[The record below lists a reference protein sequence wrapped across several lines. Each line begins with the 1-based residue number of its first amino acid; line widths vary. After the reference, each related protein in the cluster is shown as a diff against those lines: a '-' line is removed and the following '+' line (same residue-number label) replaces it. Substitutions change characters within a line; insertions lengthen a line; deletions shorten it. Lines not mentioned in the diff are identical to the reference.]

1 MDMSNLPPA
10 KQRILGLIL
19 AAVGAAL
26 TAFIWYNAMQ
36 SGSFIKFF
44 AILFPMLLVFG
55 MAMAILGPKMT
66 AGIPDSSQ
74 GRPRFRDYPLLLKV
88 VGGGAIAIGFLNLL
102 ILDGTIQF

>member
-1 MDMSNLPPA
+1 MDISNLPPA
-10 KQRILGLIL
+10 KQRIFGLIL
-19 AAVGAAL
+19 AAVGAAS

-55 MAMAILGPKMT
+55 LAMVILGPRMT

-74 GRPRFRDYPLLLKV
+74 GRPRFRDYPLLIKI
-88 VGGGAIAIGFLNLL
+88 VGGGAIVIGFLNLL
-102 ILDGTIQF
+102 MLDGTIQF